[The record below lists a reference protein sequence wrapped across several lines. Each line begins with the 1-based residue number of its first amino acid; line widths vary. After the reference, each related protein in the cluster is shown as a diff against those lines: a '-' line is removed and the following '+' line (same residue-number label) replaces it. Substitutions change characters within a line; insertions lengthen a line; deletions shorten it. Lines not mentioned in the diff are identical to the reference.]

1 VDINLADDVVLKIRV
16 STNETSGQITW
27 HFMKAQLL
35 SVRYKLALRLQCQDQ
50 MALRTEAKK
59 GGRFGA
65 ISGKQIYNPKV
76 CVFALEACLT
86 CSCI

>member
-59 GGRFGA
+59 R
-65 ISGKQIYNPKV
+65 GKIWSNIWKAVYNPKV